1 MLKTLQVLCGN
12 GLIVGIISGII
23 SSIIVTQG
31 YRMLDKK
38 RERFLY
44 LNRIYIYI
52 KGLRSKLSMYEN
64 GEISDEYIVNI
75 YNYLVQTE
83 LPKKES
89 WVRLHSK
96 EKKVTNDF
104 KKLFENTQRK
114 VYECKF
120 DIDSIK
126 SGKDDLRSSVDKLKN
141 EVIIY
146 AMKAFRIETELASI
160 VREYYKY

>member
-1 MLKTLQVLCGN
+1 M
-12 GLIVGIISGII
+12 
-23 SSIIVTQG
+23 
-31 YRMLDKK
+31 
-38 RERFLY
+38 
-44 LNRIYIYI
+44 
-52 KGLRSKLSMYEN
+52 
-64 GEISDEYIVNI
+64 
-75 YNYLVQTE
+75 QTE

-126 SGKDDLRSSVDKLKN
+126 SEKDDLRSSVDKLKN

-146 AMKAFRIETELASI
+146 AMEAFRIETELASI

>member
-1 MLKTLQVLCGN
+1 MLKILQVLCNN
-12 GLIVGIISGII
+12 GLVVGVISGII

-31 YRMLDKK
+31 YRILDKK

-52 KGLRSKLSMYEN
+52 KGLRSKLAAYEN
-64 GEISDEYIVNI
+64 GEISDDYIVNI

-89 WVRLHSK
+89 WVHLYDK
-96 EKKVTNDF
+96 EKKVVNDF
-104 KKLFENTQRK
+104 KKLFENVQRR
-114 VYECKF
+114 VFDCKF
-120 DIDSIK
+120 DMDGVNAGK
-126 SGKDDLRSSVDKLKN
+126 SSLQNKVDALKN

-146 AMKAFRIETELASI
+146 ALEAFQVETELESV

>member
-1 MLKTLQVLCGN
+1 MLKILQVLCDN
-12 GLIVGIISGII
+12 GLVVGVISGII

-31 YRMLDKK
+31 YRILDKK

-52 KGLRSKLSMYEN
+52 KGLRSKLAAYEN
-64 GEISDEYIVNI
+64 GEISDDYIVNI

-83 LPKKES
+83 LPKRES
-89 WVRLHSK
+89 WVHLRSK
-96 EKKVTNDF
+96 EKKVTKDF

-120 DIDSIK
+120 DIDGIK
-126 SGKDDLRSSVDKLKN
+126 SGKNSLQSSVDKLKN

-146 AMKAFRIETELASI
+146 AMEAFRIETELASI
-160 VREYYKY
+160 VHEYYKY